1 MLQWHG
7 VGKRKRSVARVYL
20 RPGTGDIIV
29 NKRLVEDYFPNA
41 VLRSLIRQPLVHTE
55 TAEKMNVHINVR
67 GGGISGQAGA
77 VRLGISRA
85 LVYYSPDLRETLK
98 KAGFLTRDS
107 RIIERK
113 KYGQKKARKR
123 FQYSKR

>member
-20 RPGTGDIIV
+20 RPGTGEIVV
-29 NKRLVEDYFPNA
+29 NKRHVEDYFPNA
-41 VLRSLIRQPLVHTE
+41 VLRSVISQPLVHTE
-55 TAEKMNVHINVR
+55 TAEKMNVFVNVR

-85 LVYYSPDLRETLK
+85 LVVYSHELRDPLK

-107 RIIERK
+107 RIVERK

>member
-1 MLQWHG
+1 MLQWQA

>member
-1 MLQWHG
+1 MIQYHG

-20 RPGTGDIIV
+20 RPGQGEILV
-29 NKRLVEDYFPNA
+29 NKRHFEDYFPNA
-41 VLRSLIRQPLVHTE
+41 VLRSVIRQPLVHTE
-55 TAEKMNVHINVR
+55 TAEKFDVYITVR

-77 VRLGISRA
+77 VRHGISRA
-85 LVYYSPDLRETLK
+85 LVEYSPDLREALK
-98 KAGFLTRDS
+98 RSGFLTRDA
-107 RIIERK
+107 RKIERK